1 MRRPQDPGP
10 TGQTKQTRIGSSSG
24 GPTCRPLFFMSWA
37 VLRGRAGMHADGGPA
52 TFSFLTLRSMA
63 GPRWPQGG
71 EDLRI
76 S

>member
-1 MRRPQDPGP
+1 VQ
-10 TGQTKQTRIGSSSG
+10 IAGSRANWSNRANTQPPSSG